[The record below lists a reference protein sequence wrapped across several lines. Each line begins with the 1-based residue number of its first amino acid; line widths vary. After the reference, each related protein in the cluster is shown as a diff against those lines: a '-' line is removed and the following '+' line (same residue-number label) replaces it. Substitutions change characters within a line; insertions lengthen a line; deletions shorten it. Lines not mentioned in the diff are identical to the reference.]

1 VCILVRLERI
11 GFEESLG
18 TLVLPSLCIGCGSC
32 VAVCPIGCLE
42 YVDGKPVL
50 TKECNS
56 CGICSQ
62 ICPRYKLSI
71 PELEHFIFGRERSSD
86 EEFGVYKRIIIAR
99 TKDEKISKVC
109 QDGGV
114 VTSLLLY
121 ALKEGI
127 IDGAIVSGID
137 EKKPLKAAPKLAES
151 AEEIIK
157 SAGTRY
163 TYSPN
168 ILALRDA
175 VAQGRKNL
183 AFVGT
188 PCQIQAVRKIQALP
202 LNRYAKRLN
211 FTVGV
216 FCSEC
221 FSYDGL
227 VNKLIKEELNVNP
240 NEVKK
245 MNIKGKFI
253 ITLIDGNV
261 KSVSLREAKR
271 YVNNCF
277 SACSDFSAELA
288 DISVGGVGLSG
299 WTFTVLRTEKGEN
312 IFEEAESKGFLET
325 RPVERDSK
333 ALNLLIKLSR
343 KKRREAEVVSS

>member
-1 VCILVRLERI
+1 MVRFEKI
-11 GFEESLG
+11 SFEESLG
-18 TLVLPSLCIGCGSC
+18 KHVLPSLCIGCASC

-42 YVDGKPVL
+42 YVDGRPVL
-50 TKECNS
+50 TKECSS

-71 PELEHFIFGRERSSD
+71 PRLEEFIFGRERKPD
-86 EEFGVYKRIIIAR
+86 EEFGIYRRMVIAR
-99 TKDEKISKVC
+99 TKDDRVREFC

-121 ALKEGI
+121 ALEEGI
-127 IDGAIVSGID
+127 IDGAVVSGID
-137 EKKPLKAAPKLAES
+137 KEKPLKAVPKLAES
-151 AEEIIK
+151 VKEIIE

-168 ILALRDA
+168 MLALRDA
-175 VAQGRKNL
+175 IDLKKESL

-188 PCQIQAVRKIQALP
+188 PCQIQAVRRIQALP

-227 VNKLIKEELNVNP
+227 VNKLIKEGLGINP
-240 NEVKK
+240 TEVKK
-245 MNIKGKFI
+245 MNIKGKLI
-253 ITLIDGNV
+253 ISTVNGDV
-261 KSVSLREAKR
+261 QTVSLKEAKK
-271 YVNNCF
+271 YASNCV
-277 SACSDFSAELA
+277 SSCSDFSAELA
-288 DISVGGVGLSG
+288 DISVGGLGLDG
-299 WTFTVLRTEKGEN
+299 WTFTILRTERGEN
-312 IFEEAESKGFLET
+312 LFEEAETKGLLET
-325 RPVERDSK
+325 KPVEPTSR
-333 ALNLLIKLSR
+333 ALSLLVKLSR
-343 KKRREAEVVSS
+343 KKRQGA